1 MANLRADNL
10 TGTGGRNAIDGS
22 VFFRGYIDGT
32 NSDYLKTA
40 DLDDYDVGTGDF
52 TFECWIKVAQNQG
65 DYAGIFG
72 MYDYD
77 NAGMLFQINN
87 TGVIRLVNPTQI
99 AQTGSTVLWG
109 PSGTMGSWQHI
120 AVARSG
126 STLKAFINGI
136 SEISVSYTHGI
147 DFANGGGAV
156 IGVTDIVD
164 HPGDLNIRGYVSN
177 LRLIKGSA
185 LYTANFTPPT
195 EKLTAVA
202 GTVLLCCQDSDDPTQ
217 EATGKTITGY
227 GNLNKVTD
235 DVELVTNGHF
245 NSDISGWTVGQGAAS
260 WNSGQADLTSPA
272 TTMRQTLTTVVGKTY
287 RMEGTANDTGNTS
300 NNIGITLGSRQVY
313 VPSDSFRPAART
325 FTAYWTATS
334 TTTSAQFWGGTDG
347 TGKWSNISVKLAE
360 SPKQSSNSLPPVGV
374 DEGVT
379 FGGETKHNTQGY
391 MYFPTGDTSQ
401 RGRGR
406 GLTGGGFIAPGAPTP
421 TIQSIQIQSEGTG
434 LDFGDLTV
442 ARMSLTPMSSV
453 TRGLFAG
460 GYTPTNQDVI
470 DYVEIATT
478 GNAVDFGNMAAATKM
493 AMGASNSTRGLMAGG
508 DNINTIQYVTIANA
522 GNTTDFGD
530 LLTASKYGM
539 GCASPTRAI
548 WFLGAYP
555 SNINTI
561 EYTTIATTGNS
572 VDFGD
577 RLFTS
582 SFGGA
587 ACSSST
593 RGVLAGGYNHPTVNQ
608 SINYVEIATTGNAT
622 DFGDLQQ
629 AIGQGGSG
637 MSNGSRGVFGGYWGP
652 TTTGAGGQG
661 ETNICEYVTIATTGN
676 AKDWGDLYQQTYY
689 CTGVSDSHGG
699 LS

>member
-1 MANLRADNL
+1 MANLRANKL
-10 TGTGGRNAIDGS
+10 
-22 VFFRGYIDGT
+22 
-32 NSDYLKTA
+32 
-40 DLDDYDVGTGDF
+40 VG
-52 TFECWIKVAQNQG
+52 I
-65 DYAGIFG
+65 
-72 MYDYD
+72 
-77 NAGMLFQINN
+77 
-87 TGVIRLVNPTQI
+87 
-99 AQTGSTVLWG
+99 GSTDAGVVFDG
-109 PSGTMGSWQHI
+109 P
-120 AVARSG
+120 
-126 STLKAFINGI
+126 
-136 SEISVSYTHGI
+136 
-147 DFANGGGAV
+147 
-156 IGVTDIVD
+156 
-164 HPGDLNIRGYVSN
+164 
-177 LRLIKGSA
+177 IK
-185 LYTANFTPPT
+185 
-195 EKLTAVA
+195 
-202 GTVLLCCQDSDDPTQ
+202 
-217 EATGKTITGY
+217 I
-227 GNLNKVTD
+227 
-235 DVELVTNGHF
+235 
-245 NSDISGWTVGQGAAS
+245 
-260 WNSGQADLTSPA
+260 
-272 TTMRQTLTTVVGKTY
+272 
-287 RMEGTANDTGNTS
+287 
-300 NNIGITLGSRQVY
+300 
-313 VPSDSFRPAART
+313 
-325 FTAYWTATS
+325 
-334 TTTSAQFWGGTDG
+334 
-347 TGKWSNISVKLAE
+347 
-360 SPKQSSNSLPPVGV
+360 
-374 DEGVT
+374 
-379 FGGETKHNTQGY
+379 NTQGV

-406 GLTGGGFIAPGAPTP
+406 GLTGGGFIAPGVPTP

-508 DNINTIQYVTIANA
+508 DNINTIQYITIASA

-548 WFLGAYP
+548 WFLGSYP
-555 SNINTI
+555 TNVNTI

-608 SINYVEIATTGNAT
+608 SINYVEIATTGNAL

-661 ETNICEYVTIATTGN
+661 ETNICEYVTFSTTGN